1 MANFIRFFIRIR
13 GEFIPIASFS
23 SMDPIYEAFEPEGSS
38 SLERLDDDTY
48 KSMMLGLTHQKMELE
63 KEKFEAE
70 KEMECI
76 SNFSN
81 SVEEKVNAL
90 YEHKEY
96 IKQLEE
102 EIAQVSHSQSFVFFL
117 NNLQNE
123 LEIFNDIEVGDAAL
137 ELESYKKWVATS
149 KEEIGEVDAQT
160 DPYIE
165 ERLQRYAAKQPLDE
179 TGIFIGLNISRP
191 IEKDLN

>member
-1 MANFIRFFIRIR
+1 MGRFVRFFIKIR

-23 SMDPIYEAFEPEGSS
+23 SLDPIYEAFDPDENP
-38 SLERLDDDTY
+38 SLTRLDEDAY
-48 KSMMLGLTHQKMELE
+48 KSLMLELSRKKLDLQE
-63 KEKFEAE
+63 DKFEAE

-90 YEHKEY
+90 YSHKEY
-96 IKQLEE
+96 IKELET
-102 EIAQVSHSQSFVFFL
+102 EIEQVSHSQSFVFFL
-117 NNLQNE
+117 NNLRNE
-123 LEIFNDIEVGDAAL
+123 LEIFNDIEVGDAAA
-137 ELESYKKWVATS
+137 ELESYKKWVAATE
-149 KEEIGEVDAQT
+149 KEIGEVDAQT

-165 ERLQRYAAKQPLDE
+165 ERLQLYAAKQPLDE
-179 TGIFIGLNISRP
+179 TGVFIGVDISRP